1 MSENSNDTETE
12 YSSVEDTLS
21 MHITVSNE
29 TTLVFEISNLINV
42 ESIILHQRKDRN
54 QFKF

>member
-21 MHITVSNE
+21 MHRTVSNE

>member
-12 YSSVEDTLS
+12 YCSVEDTLS
-21 MHITVSNE
+21 MHRTVSNE

-54 QFKF
+54 QF